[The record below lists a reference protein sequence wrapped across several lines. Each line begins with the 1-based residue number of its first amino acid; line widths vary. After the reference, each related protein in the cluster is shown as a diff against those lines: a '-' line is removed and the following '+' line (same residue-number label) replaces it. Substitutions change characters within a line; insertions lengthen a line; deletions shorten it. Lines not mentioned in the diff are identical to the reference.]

1 MSEAGRGTPFV
12 SRAVQATK
20 ESSSLRV
27 TIPQVVATTLGL
39 HPGDELLWFVDP
51 VSGVVRVER
60 HAPLIPDA
68 PAVSTGPPRGAAPV
82 RDPGAEPSPTPS

>member
-1 MSEAGRGTPFV
+1 MSGPGRPTPFV

-51 VSGVVRVER
+51 TSGVVRVER
-60 HAPLIPDA
+60 HAPLIP
-68 PAVSTGPPRGAAPV
+68 PAAAVPTDPPRAAEPL
-82 RDPGAEPSPTPS
+82 RDPGTEPSPTTS